1 MDAKV
6 EKIEKGEA
14 FLEIEVSPE
23 KFEEGMEKAYRKV
36 VKEISIPGFR
46 KGKVPRQLLESQY
59 GPEVL
64 YQDALEYII
73 PPAFDEAVS
82 GLNIE
87 LMGQPEFDFDMD
99 KYEKDAP
106 FVFKAVVAVKPEVV
120 LGDLEG
126 LEIKDIPD
134 VQITDEMVDHNLEVL
149 QSKYSQIGEKTDG
162 AAEMGDIVTIDFEGF
177 LDGVPFEGGKAE
189 DYEITLGSNTFIPG
203 FEEQMAGMKVGDEKE
218 INVNFPED
226 YQEDL
231 AGKPAVFKVKV
242 HKLQSKILRELNDEF
257 AQEVSSFE
265 TMEELRGDVRS
276 KLEDMS
282 QKQRKDMLS
291 REVLEKAAAV
301 CDIPL
306 ADSAIEAQAWKM
318 VHEFEEK
325 IKSQGITMEQY
336 LEMTGSTAEAAME
349 SMKDDAQVILRNNLM
364 LEKIVQEKGIEI
376 KDEEIDNYIADMM
389 DGYPNSNEEV
399 MKEYMNYLRE
409 NIRNELAVNKAIDLL
424 LDNAKFITAEEAEV
438 EESAEQA
445 EIGTETEE

>member
-73 PPAFDEAVS
+73 PPAFEEAVS
-82 GLNIE
+82 NTNIE

-99 KYEKDAP
+99 KYEKGTP
-106 FVFKAVVAVKPEVV
+106 FIFKAVVAVKPEVA

-126 LEIKDIPD
+126 LEVEDI
-134 VQITDEMVDHNLEVL
+134 QNTEITEEMVDHELEML
-149 QSKYSQIGEKTDG
+149 QGKYSQMIEKTDG
-162 AAEMGDIVTIDFEGF
+162 TAENGDIVTMDFEGF
-177 LDGVPFEGGKAE
+177 IDGVPFEGGQA
-189 DYEITLGSNTFIPG
+189 DNYDITLGSNTFIPG
-203 FEEQMAGMKVGDEKE
+203 FEEQMAGMKAGDEKD
-218 INVNFPED
+218 IFVTFPDE
-226 YQEDL
+226 YQEEL

-242 HKLQSKILRELNDEF
+242 HRVQNKVLRELNDEF

-265 TMEELRGDVRS
+265 TMEELRADIRS
-276 KLEDMS
+276 RLENRAE
-282 QKQRKDMLS
+282 KQRKDILS
-291 REVLEKAAAV
+291 KRVLDKATAV
-301 CDIPL
+301 CEIPL

-318 VHEFEEK
+318 VQDMEERM
-325 IKSQGITMEQY
+325 KSQGFSMEQY
-336 LEMTGSTAEAAME
+336 LQMTGSTAEQTME
-349 SMKDDAQVILRNNLM
+349 SLKGDAEVILRNNLM

-376 KDEEIDNYIADMM
+376 TDEEIDKYIADMM
-389 DGYPNSNEEV
+389 EGYPDEKA

-409 NIRNELAVNKAIDLL
+409 NIRKEMAVNKAIDLL
-424 LDNAKFITAEEAEV
+424 LDKAQLVAPEKGAEEETGAV
-438 EESAEQA
+438 
-445 EIGTETEE
+445 TETEE